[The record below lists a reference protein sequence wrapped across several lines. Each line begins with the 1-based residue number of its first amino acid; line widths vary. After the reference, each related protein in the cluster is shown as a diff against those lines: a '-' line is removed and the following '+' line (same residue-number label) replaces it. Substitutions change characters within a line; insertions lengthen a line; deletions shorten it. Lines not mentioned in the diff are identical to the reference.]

1 MPSGRWGLK
10 AGIVLVACQA
20 APTQPPL
27 ALEACRL
34 DGLGVEARCAEYRV
48 FENRATR
55 QGRTLDLRV
64 AVIPALATS
73 PEPDPLFIIVGGP
86 GQAATRAGARLAEV
100 LRDVR
105 RKRDIVLLDQRG
117 TGGSHALDCQTDQQ
131 PSLQQTLMPELDL
144 AETRA
149 CRAALDADTTQYVT
163 PIAMDDLDDVRR
175 ALGYER
181 INLWGGSYG
190 TRAALVYLRKYPA
203 HVRSL
208 VLDGVAPQS
217 IKLPLHVP
225 RDAQRALDLLYTDC
239 ERDVDCKRAF
249 PDARGA
255 VEQLLGSL
263 DQRTLQLRLTDPRT
277 GQQHSMRLGR
287 SGLASV
293 LLGLL
298 YVPELAGMIPLGV
311 ERARHDDF
319 GLLVA
324 AAAAF
329 TDAAQVS
336 TGMFLSIVCAED
348 VARISAS
355 EAEEWSAQTFLG
367 GERLALLQAECSEWG
382 VAALPEAYFAPVNSA
397 VPSLVLSG
405 NLDPVTPPAWGQLV
419 ADQLSQSLHIVVP
432 GAGHG
437 VSSLGCMPRLIAE
450 FLDSLDPGALEL
462 DCVRRLE
469 RPAFFTSLL
478 GPTP

>member
-10 AGIVLVACQA
+10 AGVVLAACQA

-27 ALEACRL
+27 ELEACRL
-34 DGLGVEARCAEYRV
+34 DGLGVEARCGEYQV
-48 FENRATR
+48 FEDRSAQ
-55 QGRTLDLRV
+55 QGRTLQLRL
-64 AVIPALATS
+64 AVIPALASS
-73 PEPDPLFIIVGGP
+73 PEPDPLFILVGGP
-86 GQAATRAGARLAEV
+86 GQAATRAGARLAEA
-100 LRDVR
+100 LREVR
-105 RKRDIVLLDQRG
+105 RKRDIVLVDQRG
-117 TGGSHALDCQTDQQ
+117 TGGSHALECEADQE
-131 PSLQQTLMPELDL
+131 PSLQEALTPELDL

-149 CRAALDADTTQYVT
+149 CHDALDADTTQYVT

-175 ALGYER
+175 SLGYQR

-190 TRAALVYLRKYPA
+190 TRAALVYLKKYPD

-208 VLDGVAPQS
+208 VLDGAAPQA
-217 IKLPLHVP
+217 IKLPLHVA
-225 RDAQRALDLLYTDC
+225 RDAQRALDLLYADC
-239 ERDVDCKRAF
+239 ERDADCQRRF
-249 PDARGA
+249 PDAKRDLA
-255 VEQLLGSL
+255 RLFARL
-263 DQRTLQLRLTDPRT
+263 DQGTIELSLADPRT
-277 GQQHSMRLGR
+277 GQQQSLRLGR
-287 SGLASV
+287 AGLASV

-311 ERARHDDF
+311 ERAQQDDF

-336 TGMFLSIVCAED
+336 TGMFRSIVCAED
-348 VARISAS
+348 VPRISAS
-355 EAEEWSAQTFLG
+355 EASQGMAQTFLG
-367 GERLALLQAECSEWG
+367 GERLALLRAECSEWS
-382 VAALPEAYFAPVNSA
+382 AAVLPETYFDPISSD

-419 ADQLSQSLHIVVP
+419 SDQLSHSLHVVVP

-437 VSSLGCMPRLIAE
+437 VSSLGCLPRLIAE
-450 FLDSLDPGALEL
+450 FIDSLDPGALDL
-462 DCVRRLE
+462 GCVQRLE